1 MYGCVCIYIFKYAY
15 MLNMIY
21 YKYKVSEVDCYDF
34 INKIYLFY
42 TLLLISGN
50 NSDNIGKCFPFLEE
64 SNAVY
69 AI

>member
-1 MYGCVCIYIFKYAY
+1 MCVCIYGLFKYIY
-15 MLNMIY
+15 MTY
-21 YKYKVSEVDCYDF
+21 YKYKASEVNCYDF

-50 NSDNIGKCFPFLEE
+50 NRDNIGKCFPFLEE